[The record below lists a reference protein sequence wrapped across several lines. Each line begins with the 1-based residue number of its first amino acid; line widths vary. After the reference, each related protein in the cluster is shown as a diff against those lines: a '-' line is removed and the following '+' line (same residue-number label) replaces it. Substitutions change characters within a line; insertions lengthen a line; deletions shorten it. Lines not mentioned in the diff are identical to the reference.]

1 MLGIYLTAG
10 HPDLETNKKALRVLD
25 DQGVDLIE
33 IGVPFSDPLA
43 DGPVIQKSSFEA
55 LQNGV
60 NLEVIFKLITELRK
74 EGTKS
79 SEKKG
84 LNNVILF
91 SYFNPLYKYGFDK
104 LIKKCKESGI
114 RGALI
119 PDLPIE
125 EADELSKKFQKADLD
140 LILLIAVTSTSERI
154 KKISELSHPWI
165 YLVSRTGVTGSKED
179 IQNLQTENS
188 SKNLDKKLISL
199 INEIKSNTNKQV
211 AVGFGIDSK
220 DKVKHTL
227 SLGADM
233 AIIGSKTV
241 KLLDEEG
248 LDKFSKFISDLN

>member
-10 HPDLETNKKALRVLD
+10 HPDLETSRKALRSLD
-25 DQGVDLIE
+25 DQGVELIE

-60 NLEVIFKLITELRK
+60 NLDVIFKLITDLRS
-74 EGTKS
+74 EGVKS
-79 SEKKG
+79 QEKIG

-91 SYFNPLYKYGFDK
+91 SYFNPLYRYGFDK
-104 LIKKCKESGI
+104 LIQKCKKTGI
-114 RGALI
+114 CGALI

-125 EADELSKKFQKADLD
+125 EAQDLSEKFKDAGLD
-140 LILLIAVTSTSERI
+140 LILLVAVTSTEERI
-154 KKISELSHPWI
+154 KKISELSNPWI
-165 YLVSRTGVTGSKED
+165 YLVSRTGVTGAKED
-179 IQNLQTENS
+179 IQNLQTNES
-188 SKNLDKKLISL
+188 SDEKLKSL
-199 INEIKSNTNKQV
+199 IKQIKGNTNKQV

-220 DKVKHTL
+220 EKVKHTL

-248 LDKFSKFISDLN
+248 FESFKKFIEDLN

>member
-10 HPDLETNKKALRVLD
+10 HPDLETSKKALRSLD
-25 DQGVDLIE
+25 DQGVELIE

-60 NLEVIFKLITELRK
+60 NLDVIFKLISELRN
-74 EGTKS
+74 EGTGSK
-79 SEKKG
+79 EKIG

-91 SYFNPLYKYGFDK
+91 SYFNPLFSYGFDN
-104 LIKKCKESGI
+104 LIKKCKETGI

-125 EADELSKKFQKADLD
+125 EAQELSVKFKEAGLD
-140 LILLIAVTSTSERI
+140 LILLVAVTSTPERI
-154 KKISELSHPWI
+154 KKIAELSHPWI

-179 IQNLQTENS
+179 IQNLQTHES
-188 SKNLDKKLISL
+188 SDEKLKSL
-199 INEIKSNTNKQV
+199 IKEIKSHTNKQV

-220 DKVKHTL
+220 EKVVHTL

-241 KLLDEEG
+241 KLLAESG
-248 LDKFSKFISDLN
+248 LGSFSKFIAELN

>member
-10 HPDLETNKKALRVLD
+10 HPDLETNKKALRTLD

-60 NLEVIFKLITELRK
+60 NLEVIFKLISELRK

-125 EADELSKKFQKADLD
+125 EADDLSKKFREAELD
-140 LILLIAVTSTSERI
+140 LVLLIAVTSTSERI
-154 KKISELSHPWI
+154 KKISELSNPWI

-179 IQNLQTENS
+179 IQNLQTIES
-188 SKNLDKKLISL
+188 SDKQLKSI
-199 INEIKSNTNKQV
+199 IKQIKSNTNKQV
-211 AVGFGIDSK
+211 AIGFGIDSK